1 MRNYYCLIWEDR
13 SQNMKKQDTLSD
25 TIIHKIKNNPVIA
38 VLIVA
43 GMIIIALASFTNA
56 VKSLLNFMPAGS
68 APVDVS
74 GKWTTDILTNQFDKN
89 DTFRITLEFE
99 AKGQTLLGTLRKT
112 SPSGS
117 YDYAVGIVDG
127 KIDGANISFFLP
139 EQSMHGTEYVS
150 YKNLYYGELADN
162 RIDFTLQSDRPWGF
176 KPIKFI
182 ATRQH

>member
-1 MRNYYCLIWEDR
+1 
-13 SQNMKKQDTLSD
+13 MKKQDTLSD

-56 VKSLLNFMPAGS
+56 VKSLLNFMPVGS

-99 AKGQTLLGTLRKT
+99 AKGQTLLGALQKT
-112 SPSGS
+112 SLAGS
-117 YDYAVGIVDG
+117 YNNTVGIVDG

-150 YKNLYYGELADN
+150 YKNLYYGEVADN

>member
-1 MRNYYCLIWEDR
+1 MNKHE
-13 SQNMKKQDTLSD
+13 TLSD
-25 TIIHKIKNNPVIA
+25 AIIHKIKNNPVIV

-43 GMIIIALASFTNA
+43 GMIVIALASFTNV
-56 VKSLLNFMPAGS
+56 VKNLFNFMPAKS
-68 APVDVS
+68 APVNVN
-74 GKWTTDILTNQFDKN
+74 GKWTTDILTNQFDEN
-89 DTFRITLEFE
+89 DTFRITMELET
-99 AKGQTLLGTLRKT
+99 KGETLLGTLRKT
-112 SPSGS
+112 SPAGK

-139 EQSMHGTEYVS
+139 EQSVSGTENVS
-150 YKNLYYGELADN
+150 YKNFYYGEVADN